1 MNEFNR
7 FSAEAKK
14 IIKVAENIA
23 TDMNTQ
29 TGSNHILL
37 SIASSSNTAS
47 AEVLRNNG
55 INIDRIH
62 LAISISR
69 LSSFDVFPIGVSNE
83 TKKLV
88 EKALVWAKDLGS
100 SMVEPD
106 HLFLAI
112 LSEPGFAGY
121 KILEDLGI
129 DSQLLKEQLLSML
142 TGSEKAAE
150 SASNSEET
158 DEEPVSGFGEFGK
171 LGEIFDEPFFGQA
184 LQAIRP
190 KKSSSSVLAN
200 YTLDLTQ
207 KASEGVLDPI
217 VGRGPEIQRVLR
229 ILNRRNKNNPVLVG
243 EPGVG
248 KTAIV
253 EGLAQKIIA
262 GDIPKNIA
270 GKRILV
276 LDLALLLAGTKYR
289 GEFEERIKKV
299 TKEIMQAKDIILFID
314 ELHTIVGA
322 GSAEGAMDAANILK
336 PALARGDLRLVGAT
350 TLDDYRKYIEKDPA
364 LERRLQMVKVD
375 EPTPEETLQILQGI
389 KKKYE
394 EFHHVNI
401 SDEAIEA
408 AVELS
413 VRYISD
419 RFLPDKAVDLIDEAA
434 SDASLYASPR
444 NPELINLKKQYN
456 ELEKEKD
463 QLVARENFKKAA
475 QIKIKQRQI
484 RQKILQS
491 GSKTSDIHP
500 IIINRTNIAKVV
512 SEWTKIP
519 VSSLVKEEIA
529 KFKNLEQ
536 ILKKRI
542 KGQDEAIDTISQSIK
557 RSRTGV
563 TAETRPLGSFI
574 FLGPTGVG
582 KTELAKV
589 LAEEIFESSEAL
601 IKIDMSEFMEKHNI
615 SRLVGAPPGY
625 VGYEEAGKLTE
636 SIRRRPYSV
645 VLFDEIEKA
654 HPDVQN
660 ILLQVLED
668 GYLTDARGRRVNFRN
683 TIIIMTSNIGMRE
696 LTTQAVVG
704 FRAQD
709 NRKQDFLK
717 SYEQMKDKV
726 LRDLKQQF
734 RPEFLNRVDR
744 VVVFKPLGEKE
755 IAEIVDLRLS
765 ELIERLQKGQEI
777 LLKFSP
783 KVREKIAKIG
793 FDPENGARPIRR
805 AISDL
810 VEEPLAEAILAGEIK
825 SGQKVLVDL
834 RGDKIVFK

>member
-777 LLKFSP
+777 LLKFSQ

>member
-1 MNEFNR
+1 
-7 FSAEAKK
+7 
-14 IIKVAENIA
+14 
-23 TDMNTQ
+23 
-29 TGSNHILL
+29 
-37 SIASSSNTAS
+37 
-47 AEVLRNNG
+47 
-55 INIDRIH
+55 
-62 LAISISR
+62 
-69 LSSFDVFPIGVSNE
+69 
-83 TKKLV
+83 
-88 EKALVWAKDLGS
+88 
-100 SMVEPD
+100 
-106 HLFLAI
+106 
-112 LSEPGFAGY
+112 
-121 KILEDLGI
+121 
-129 DSQLLKEQLLSML
+129 
-142 TGSEKAAE
+142 
-150 SASNSEET
+150 
-158 DEEPVSGFGEFGK
+158 
-171 LGEIFDEPFFGQA
+171 
-184 LQAIRP
+184 
-190 KKSSSSVLAN
+190 
-200 YTLDLTQ
+200 
-207 KASEGVLDPI
+207 
-217 VGRGPEIQRVLR
+217 
-229 ILNRRNKNNPVLVG
+229 
-243 EPGVG
+243 
-248 KTAIV
+248 
-253 EGLAQKIIA
+253 
-262 GDIPKNIA
+262 
-270 GKRILV
+270 
-276 LDLALLLAGTKYR
+276 
-289 GEFEERIKKV
+289 
-299 TKEIMQAKDIILFID
+299 
-314 ELHTIVGA
+314 
-322 GSAEGAMDAANILK
+322 
-336 PALARGDLRLVGAT
+336 
-350 TLDDYRKYIEKDPA
+350 
-364 LERRLQMVKVD
+364 MVKVD

>member
-69 LSSFDVFPIGVSNE
+69 LSSFDVFQIGVSNE